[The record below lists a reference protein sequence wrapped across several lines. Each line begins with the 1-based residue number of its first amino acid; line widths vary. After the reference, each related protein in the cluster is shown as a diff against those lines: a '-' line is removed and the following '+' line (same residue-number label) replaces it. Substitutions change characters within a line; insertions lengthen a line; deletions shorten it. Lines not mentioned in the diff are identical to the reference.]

1 MINKF
6 FNISLTYGLGFFL
19 LRSISFLLLPLYTNL
34 LNTNDA
40 GIVFIIY
47 TVLAFLNPI
56 YALGMDSALLKF
68 YNSTKHS
75 KRSVVSSSLVAV
87 ICSSATFSVLIL
99 LFANGFNAFLNL
111 SYSSQGECVLPKVL
125 LTIYH

>member
-56 YALGMDSALLKF
+56 YAFGMDSSLLKF
-68 YNSTKHS
+68 YNSTKYN

-87 ICSSATFSVLIL
+87 ICSSATISILIL
-99 LFANGFNAFLNL
+99 LLSSGFNVFLNL
-111 SYSSQGECVLPKVL
+111 SYNSLFFF
-125 LTIYH
+125 IYT